1 MPHSLLRAGC
11 GLSDIH
17 ARPSTSKWSPTPR
30 GCFLG
35 FYWQLADS
43 VIPMLASLQPNGH
56 LRKCHSY
63 LAVQAADSVTS
74 TFASLQHNVHS
85 HRCLLY
91 VDTQTAH
98 SMTPILAF
106 LQPNA
111 QTRGCLSFFDAQAAN
126 LTLFGAYARLI
137 AAKWSLFKL
146 QASSCIFSCRQ
157 MPPHAFLSLE
167 NYSAKIPQKGFFS
180 HLIVPQ
186 RLLSHVFI
194 NNS

>member
-111 QTRGCLSFFDAQAAN
+111 QTRGCLSFFDAQRAD
-126 LTLFGAYARLI
+126 LTTHTLASLQPNGCSSSSKLPLAFSAYARRPQML
-137 AAKWSLFKL
+137 
-146 QASSCIFSCRQ
+146 SSSKKS
-157 MPPHAFLSLE
+157 P
-167 NYSAKIPQKGFFS
+167 SAKIPQPK
-180 HLIVPQ
+180 
-186 RLLSHVFI
+186 
-194 NNS
+194 